1 MKKGTY
7 LRCVTR
13 HGFIQIEGRR
23 YSTNAARPGDT
34 VLVRV
39 DAQDLDLAHVFRPES
54 EALIGWAF
62 RRTVPHTRLRAPS
75 SPPMGAREPARPRDC
90 SRAVWLWLA
99 ETNRKI
105 EDSWIGDLIGA
116 ICLFIMIGSFWIL
129 PLIYEVFK

>member
-1 MKKGTY
+1 MSSGLK
-7 LRCVTR
+7 VR
-13 HGFIQIEGRR
+13 H
-23 YSTNAARPGDT
+23 S
-34 VLVRV
+34 
-39 DAQDLDLAHVFRPES
+39 LAGPFGELFPTPAS
-54 EALIGWAF
+54 A
-62 RRTVPHTRLRAPS
+62 PHP
-75 SPPMGAREPARPRDC
+75 PPMGAREPARPRDC